1 MSGRSPLNTDQAKRK
16 DGDWT
21 NLSTAARHC
30 GLGTAPLALP
40 WRSRTLLE
48 KRAKK
53 GHYDDATMAP
63 VLNIR
68 VFRLDEVDSG
78 CLQQN
83 RPYSLE
89 IGSVSSRRQETRGE
103 KAGETAQLL
112 VSEIVMCPQKNLVQY
127 AYSGPN
133 SSHSTLP
140 PPALAQVTSRQKPPT
155 FSFPRPFPSLPR
167 VPSPKSASANRVTT
181 SAVRPSSDPVFLAT
195 SRSSQV
201 CT

>member
-1 MSGRSPLNTDQAKRK
+1 MAITDTFRK
-16 DGDWT
+16 E
-21 NLSTAARHC
+21 R
-30 GLGTAPLALP
+30 
-40 WRSRTLLE
+40 E
-48 KRAKK
+48 K

-89 IGSVSSRRQETRGE
+89 VGSVSSRRQASRGR
-103 KAGETAQLL
+103 KAGETAHLL

-133 SSHSTLP
+133 SSHSTPPHRLP
-140 PPALAQVTSRQKPPT
+140 LPGYQSPEPPNLLLSTAFSKLAKIPIAQVRISE
-155 FSFPRPFPSLPR
+155 
-167 VPSPKSASANRVTT
+167 
-181 SAVRPSSDPVFLAT
+181 
-195 SRSSQV
+195 
-201 CT
+201 